1 MRLHS
6 ILNRPRTCATASVTI
21 NSETFV
27 FGGSGKDKTYEY
39 LPKESND
46 WIMGKQKIPDGL
58 EEAYAIAIESK
69 QEILLIGGT
78 NDSKNYKRILRFN
91 VKNHMFEELPTKLNY
106 ERIGHRC
113 AYIPGT
119 KKIIITGGMGLSSTE
134 ILDTENYS
142 ITKEQNEMNVQRSHH
157 GIGVVTIND
166 EDRLAVFGGMNNQ
179 CWPLLSVLDSV
190 ETYNANTQ
198 MWEMSDMKLKR
209 KNFGF
214 GFLSVKLKDV
224 FKLNTV
230 SKVYYVHTEIYSH
243 RFMANIL

>member
-1 MRLHS
+1 MKPHGT
-6 ILNRPRTCATASVTI
+6 LNRPRIQAAAVTI
-21 NSETFV
+21 NSVTFI
-27 FGGSGKDKTYEY
+27 FGGPGKDDTYEY
-39 LPKESND
+39 LPKESKV
-46 WIMGKQKIPDGL
+46 WILGKQKIPGGMEDG
-58 EEAYAIAIESK
+58 YAVAIEAK

-78 NDSKNYKRILRFN
+78 NDSMKYNRILKFN
-91 VKNHMFEELPTKLNY
+91 TKDHTFEELPTKLNY
-106 ERIGHRC
+106 VRAGHRC
-113 AYIPGT
+113 AFIPGT
-119 KKIIITGGMGLSSTE
+119 KKIIITGGMGLKSTE
-134 ILDTENYS
+134 IFDTENYS
-142 ITKEQNEMNVQRSHH
+142 ITKEQNQMNVGRSHH

-179 CWPLLSVLDSV
+179 CWPNEVLNSV
-190 ETYNANTQ
+190 EIYNTKTHK
-198 MWEMSDMKLKR
+198 WEMSDMKLNR